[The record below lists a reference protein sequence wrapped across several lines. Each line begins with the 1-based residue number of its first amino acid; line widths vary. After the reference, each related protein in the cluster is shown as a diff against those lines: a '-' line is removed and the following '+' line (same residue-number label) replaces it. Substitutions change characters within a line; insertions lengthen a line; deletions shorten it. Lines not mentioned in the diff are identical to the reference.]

1 MAAAEP
7 RGEARTILAYQ
18 QRFLKRVCPPGAMGH
33 RFATAACD
41 CFNSDKAM
49 LEQAMTARIA
59 RLVFVAIAMA
69 GAMPREALA
78 AEKLSAVELVDRVTW
93 GRTHDSVAEVNR
105 LGVNRWLRQQL
116 RPPAKTTLPAPVQVQ
131 IDALRISSEP
141 MAQIAVAMDAQGKAA
156 GKLQAPAERQ
166 AAQQAYGKA
175 MGDLKQQAATRS
187 LLRDLYSPNQLQE
200 QMTWFWFNHFNV
212 QADKRDIRAMVGD
225 YEDQAIRP
233 HALGKFRD
241 LLNAADLHPAMLRY
255 LDNDQNATGH
265 LNENYAREI
274 LELHTM
280 GVSSGYT
287 QKDVEEM
294 ARVLTGVGVSISP
307 DKPKLKPDQEA
318 LYVRRGLMEFNP
330 ARHDFGEK
338 TVLGRKI
345 AGAGLSEF
353 ESTLDTLARQP
364 ATAKHVS
371 SKLAAYFMTEVP
383 PNLVD
388 RMTATFLQSDGDIA
402 RVLEV
407 LFKSAEFRASLG
419 KKIKDPIHYAVSAV
433 RLAYDGRP
441 IANTAPLQGWI
452 NRLGQSLYS
461 RDTPDGYPL
470 EDASWSGPGQLTAMF
485 EVARQVGSNSAGLF
499 KPDGAGAEEQP
510 AFPQLQNALF
520 YTSIQLQLSPQ
531 TKAALVQARSPA
543 EWNTLFLSSPEFL
556 HR

>member
-1 MAAAEP
+1 
-7 RGEARTILAYQ
+7 
-18 QRFLKRVCPPGAMGH
+18 
-33 RFATAACD
+33 
-41 CFNSDKAM
+41 M

-59 RLVFVAIAMA
+59 RLVFVAIAVA
-69 GAMPREALA
+69 SAMPREALA
-78 AEKLSAVELVDRVTW
+78 AEKPSAAELVDRVTW
-93 GRTHDSVAEVNR
+93 GRTFDSVAEADR
-105 LGVNRWLRQQL
+105 LGANRWLRQQL
-116 RPPAKTTLPAPVQVQ
+116 RPPAKTALPVPVQTQ
-131 IDALRISSEP
+131 INDLRISSEP
-141 MAQIAVAMDAQGKAA
+141 MAQIVVAMDAQGKAA
-156 GKLQAPAERQ
+156 GKLQDPAERQ
-166 AAQQAYGKA
+166 AAQQAYQKA

-187 LLRDLYSPNQLQE
+187 LLRNLYSRNQLQE

-241 LLNAADLHPAMLRY
+241 LLKAADLHPAMLRY
-255 LDNDQNATGH
+255 LDNDQNAAGH

-280 GVSSGYT
+280 GVGSGYT

-294 ARVLTGVGVSISP
+294 ARVLTGVGVSLSP

-345 AGAGLSEF
+345 SATGLGEF
-353 ESTLDTLARQP
+353 EDMLDALARQP
-364 ATAKHVS
+364 ATARHVS
-371 SKLAAYFMTEVP
+371 SKMAAYFMDEAP
-383 PNLVD
+383 PKLVD
-388 RMTATFLQSDGDIA
+388 RMTAIFLRSDGDIA

-407 LFKSAEFRASLG
+407 LFKSDEFQASLG
-419 KKIKDPIHYAVSAV
+419 KKIKDPLHYTISAV
-433 RLAYDGRP
+433 RLAYGDRP
-441 IANTAPLQGWI
+441 IVNTGPLQGWI
-452 NRLGQSLYS
+452 GRLGQGLYG

-470 EDASWSGPGQLTAMF
+470 EDTAWSGPGQLTGMF

-499 KPDGAGAEEQP
+499 KPAGAGAEEQP

-520 YTSIQLQLSPQ
+520 YASTEAQLSPQ
-531 TKAALVQARSPA
+531 TKSALAQARSPA